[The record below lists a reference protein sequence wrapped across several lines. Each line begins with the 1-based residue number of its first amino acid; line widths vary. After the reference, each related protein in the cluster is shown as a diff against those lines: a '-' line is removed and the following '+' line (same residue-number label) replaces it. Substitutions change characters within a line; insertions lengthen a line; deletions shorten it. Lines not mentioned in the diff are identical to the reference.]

1 MAEAR
6 PKVLVVDDD
15 PDVLDLVGV
24 WLASM
29 GYAAVLA
36 AGGAAAV
43 KQINGGTEFR
53 LALIDVQMP
62 EVPGI
67 DVLDAL
73 MRQPS
78 PPPAI
83 MMTVHTSIEGAVQA
97 MRRGAKGY
105 LPKPFDAV
113 KLEATVESALRA
125 APTFSGPIATAGP
138 RGRSPIVGSAAKVQE
153 MMTLVD
159 RVTSSGVPVLVVGES
174 GCGKELVARAIH
186 ERGSRAA
193 HPFVAVNC
201 AAIPADLLESELFGH
216 ERGAFTGAH
225 QRRVG
230 KMEHAGRGTLML
242 DEIGEMDARM
252 QAKLLRVLQEREFE
266 RVGANST
273 QPLRAR
279 IVAATNRNLESDIA
293 AGTFREDLFY
303 RLDVFRI
310 VVPPLRERT
319 SDIPTLA
326 DHFLGKARESEG
338 RGPTSISDAAMNRLR
353 TYSWPGNVRELEN
366 TMLRASLVATGNTI
380 TPADLPPKVL
390 KGAPAVPRDA
400 APAHELS
407 LEANAQTLMRAAL
420 DATDWNIDAAAEKLG
435 ISRATLYRRIKRLG
449 VTRDV

>member
-24 WLASM
+24 WLANL
-29 GYAAVLA
+29 GYSAVLA
-36 AGGAAAV
+36 AGGRAALG
-43 KQINGGTEFR
+43 QIAAGADFQ

-62 EVPGI
+62 EVSGVE
-67 DVLDAL
+67 VLSAL
-73 MRQPS
+73 MELPT

-83 MMTVHTSIEGAVQA
+83 MMTVHTSIEGAVEA
-97 MRRGAKGY
+97 MRRGASDY
-105 LPKPFDAV
+105 LPKPFDAA
-113 KLEATVESALRA
+113 KLEATMEA
-125 APTFSGPIATAGP
+125 ATAVTSAARTTGTGP
-138 RGRSPIVGSAAKVQE
+138 SPIVGQAPPVQA
-153 MMTLVD
+153 MMQLVD
-159 RVTSSGVPVLVVGES
+159 RVASSSVPVLIVGES

-186 ERGSRAA
+186 DRGTRAG

-230 KMEHAGRGTLML
+230 KMEHAGRGTLLL

-266 RVGANST
+266 RVGTNTS

-279 IVAATNRNLESDIA
+279 VVAATNRDLEADIA

-310 VVPPLRERT
+310 VVPPLRERRE
-319 SDIPTLA
+319 DIPALA
-326 DHFLGKARESEG
+326 EHFLRKARQSEG
-338 RGPTSISDAAMNRLR
+338 TSAKTITGAAMARLSG
-353 TYSWPGNVRELEN
+353 YDWPGNVRELEN
-366 TMLRASLVATGNTI
+366 TILRASLVATGPHI
-380 TPADLPPKVL
+380 APSDLTDKIL
-390 KGAPAVPRDA
+390 KGAAPTAVSSD
-400 APAHELS
+400 ELS
-407 LEANAQTLMRAAL
+407 LEANAQALMRAAL
-420 DATDWNIDAAAEKLG
+420 DATDWNIDEAADKLG
-435 ISRATLYRRIKRLG
+435 ISRATLYRRIKRMG
-449 VTRDV
+449 VTRG